1 MPESSVPYEQ
11 PGEILTLDE
20 IMRLVNLLTA
30 HGLTKVRLTG
40 GEPLVRSKD
49 VIELI
54 GRISKIKQ
62 ISDLG
67 LTTNAVLLAP
77 LVHVLRDS
85 GLERINISLD
95 TLRRERFVKIARMD
109 KFDDALAGLS
119 AAEAV
124 GFDPIKLNMVVM
136 RGINDDEILDF
147 ARMTLSKD
155 YQVRFLE
162 YMPIGQVSHYEWR
175 AKYVDI
181 DEIMSIVCKVYSIEE
196 QGTCASST
204 SRVYK
209 LKGGKGTIGVISPIS
224 HKFCEG
230 CNRLRLTANGSLV
243 PCLSDNFE
251 YDLKAPLRNGETD
264 AQILNHVKAALSSK
278 PEQSDFEGRAYRGG
292 SLRIMAQIGG

>member
-1 MPESSVPYEQ
+1 MPAFDHLKNSLPILSDHFGRRVSYLRISMTDRCNLRCVYCMPESSVPYEQ

-209 LKGGKGTIGVISPIS
+209 LK
-224 HKFCEG
+224 
-230 CNRLRLTANGSLV
+230 
-243 PCLSDNFE
+243 
-251 YDLKAPLRNGETD
+251 
-264 AQILNHVKAALSSK
+264 AARG
-278 PEQSDFEGRAYRGG
+278 QSV
-292 SLRIMAQIGG
+292 L